1 MCKEPSTNLGM
12 LAPVGRITLRILDR
26 SNYPEGGVG
35 ACKRRPTG
43 DLPFL
48 TADRQGCQPVKAA
61 VPTFPDVTGL
71 SSFPQNFLV
80 YNELSGGY
88 QSCDSWCEP
97 SMPWSA
103 KLLKSTSTPTQCVGF
118 ITSLN
123 QAGMMT
129 KTAKTTVS
137 RNGARGL
144 TLCQT

>member
-1 MCKEPSTNLGM
+1 M
-12 LAPVGRITLRILDR
+12 LAPVGRITLRILNR

-43 DLPFL
+43 DMPFL
-48 TADRQGCQPVKAA
+48 TADKQGCQPAIAA
-61 VPTFPDVTGL
+61 VPAFPVVAGL

-80 YNELSGGY
+80 CNGLSRGH
-88 QSCDSWCEP
+88 QSCDSWFDT

-103 KLLKSTSTPTQCVGF
+103 KPLKSTSTPTQCVGF

-123 QAGMMT
+123 QAGTMT
-129 KTAKTTVS
+129 KAPKTTVS

-144 TLCQT
+144 TLCQI

>member
-1 MCKEPSTNLGM
+1 MGM
-12 LAPVGRITLRILDR
+12 LAPVGRITLRILNR

-43 DLPFL
+43 DNPFL
-48 TADRQGCQPVKAA
+48 TADKQGCQPAKAA
-61 VPTFPDVTGL
+61 VPAFPRLAGL
-71 SSFPQNFLV
+71 SSFLQNFLV
-80 YNELSGGY
+80 RNEQSGGY
-88 QSCDSWCEP
+88 QSCDSWYEP
-97 SMPWSA
+97 SLSWSA
-103 KLLKSTSTPTQCVGF
+103 KLLKSTFTPTQCVGF

-129 KTAKTTVS
+129 KAAKTTVS